1 MRLTLP
7 TVLVVAASS
16 ALAFPAF
23 KADKRA
29 AMAAADTAEAA
40 GCPFA
45 AQAAAKTKRQ
55 SGLFPSTTFD
65 PVKQKIDV
73 TGTHAF
79 QPPKAGDLR
88 GPCPGLNALAN
99 HGYLNRN
106 GLTTLTQAIE
116 ATNKVYGMGID
127 LATFLSTF
135 ATVIDGNPV
144 TLQWSIG
151 GSPPG
156 LYLPPLLSAP
166 KGLSGSHNK
175 YEGDSS
181 PGRGDAYLHNG
192 DSSSLQ
198 IDNFKALYN
207 LQPEGPSSNYNLDV
221 LIQHRKQTLDFSIQ
235 NNPHFFYPQFAG
247 LLVSQAAHTFIPAF
261 MSNHSAQA
269 LDGVLTSDVLK
280 SFFAVSG
287 TGSNLTYNKG
297 YERIPDNW
305 YRRQIGN
312 DYGIVTF
319 VLDILRVAN
328 KVPAILKIGGNTG
341 KVNSFVGVD
350 IANITGGVY
359 NLQNLLQGNNIACF
373 AYQTFQMDA
382 PDILSGLFS
391 DITAAL
397 GLITKYITPQFA
409 NLGCP
414 ELSKYDGSVFGTYPG
429 AKDTSH

>member
-7 TVLVVAASS
+7 TILVVAASS

-23 KADKRA
+23 KADERA
-29 AMAAADTAEAA
+29 AMAAADSAEAA

-45 AQAAAKTKRQ
+45 AQAAAKAKRQ

-65 PVKQKIDV
+65 PVKQKVDV
-73 TGTHAF
+73 TGAYAF
-79 QPPKAGDLR
+79 QPPKAGDKR

-106 GLTTLTQAIE
+106 GLTTLTEAI
-116 ATNKVYGMGID
+116 AAVTKVFGMGLD
-127 LATFLSTF
+127 LATFLS
-135 ATVIDGNPV
+135 AYANGNPL

-235 NNPHFFYPQFAG
+235 NNPHFFYPQFSG

-269 LDGVLTSDVLK
+269 LDGVLTGDVLK

-287 TGSNLTYNKG
+287 TGNNLTYNKG

-319 VLDILRVAN
+319 VLDILRVA
-328 KVPAILKIGGNTG
+328 KVVPDILKIGGNTG

-359 NLQNLLQGNNIACF
+359 NAANLLQGNNIACF

-382 PDILSGLFS
+382 PDILSGLFN

-397 GLITKYITPQFA
+397 GVITKYITPQFL

>member
-1 MRLTLP
+1 MRSTLP
-7 TVLVVAASS
+7 AVLLFVASS
-16 ALAFPAF
+16 VSAFPAF
-23 KADKRA
+23 GAGGRA
-29 AMAAADTAEAA
+29 AMAAAEAAEAA

-45 AQAAAKTKRQ
+45 AQAAAKAKRQ

-65 PVKQKIDV
+65 PVKQKVDV
-73 TGTHAF
+73 TGAHAF
-79 QPPKAGDLR
+79 QPPKAGDKR

-99 HGYLNRN
+99 HGYLDRT
-106 GLTTLTQAIE
+106 GVTTLTEAIT
-116 ATNKVYGMGID
+116 ATNGVYGMGLD
-127 LATFLSTF
+127 LATFLS
-135 ATVIDGNPV
+135 AYSVIIDGNPL

-151 GSPPG
+151 GPPG
-156 LYLPPLLSAP
+156 GLSLPPLLTAP

-175 YEGDSS
+175 YEADSS
-181 PGRGDAYLHNG
+181 PGRGDAYLHGG
-192 DSSSLQ
+192 DSSTLQ

-207 LQPEGPSSNYNLDV
+207 LQPEGPSSNYNLGV
-221 LIQHRKQTLDFSIQ
+221 LTQHRKQTLDFSVQ
-235 NNPHFFYPQFAG
+235 NNPHFFYPPFAG

-261 MSNHSAQA
+261 MSNHSADA
-269 LDGVLTSDVLK
+269 LDGVLTGDVLK

-287 TGSNLTYNKG
+287 AGNSLTYNKG

-312 DYGIVTF
+312 DYGLVAF
-319 VLDILRVAN
+319 NLDILRVAS
-328 KVPAILKIGGNTG
+328 KVPGILKIGGNTG
-341 KVNSFVGVD
+341 KVNSFAGVD

-373 AYQTFQMDA
+373 AYQTFQIAA
-382 PDILSGLFS
+382 PDILSGLLS

-397 GLITKYITPQFA
+397 GVITKYITPQFL

-429 AKDTSH
+429 ASDTSH